1 MMKYTSSNGEVKD
14 GETGDQLHK
23 PFRGEFILIAP
34 ERHHRK
40 KLGELGIHRHPHLCI
55 CRTTSRPF
63 VIQPAGA
70 HTGFKFS
77 EVKMEIVSPS
87 RYDMSAIFLLIKQSF
102 NTSRQSLVWI
112 SLVWGKVC
120 SLLWRWRPGKPGP
133 NLACIFHNMQSSVN
147 SETENHGRGETRW
160 GWKHKRGVG
169 WKRAMIP

>member
-1 MMKYTSSNGEVKD
+1 MYYYSSYYVYLTFFIKSKLAVSFHDEIHYTSSNGEVKD

-34 ERHHRK
+34 ERHRRK
-40 KLGELGIHRHPHLCI
+40 KLGELGIHRHPHLYI

-112 SLVWGKVC
+112 SLV
-120 SLLWRWRPGKPGP
+120 
-133 NLACIFHNMQSSVN
+133 
-147 SETENHGRGETRW
+147 
-160 GWKHKRGVG
+160 
-169 WKRAMIP
+169 